1 MSAGFRSVELLYEQR
16 PGLRGPQSSEEFQ
29 TSDHPEKA
37 SAPWNAR
44 LAHDRRAHPRYKLA
58 ASIELVN
65 PASGARMKANLWDM
79 SLRGCHAHTSHP
91 FPAGTEI
98 NVHITKG
105 RDSFEAKARVV
116 SSIAGKGMNLE
127 FTLIE
132 PKQREI
138 LDKFISAA
146 MEASWT
152 ASNRRKSQRML
163 MRTGVRVSGY
173 DEQGS
178 SFKENTHTI
187 SISPLG
193 ALILVSSAVKMGQRL
208 VLLNKQ
214 TKAFV
219 ECTVV
224 HKGERQSEGL
234 EVGVQFS
241 SPNPTFWSVR
251 FPPSDWSPQHP
262 DSKFRT

>member
-1 MSAGFRSVELLYEQR
+1 
-16 PGLRGPQSSEEFQ
+16 
-29 TSDHPEKA
+29 
-37 SAPWNAR
+37 
-44 LAHDRRAHPRYKLA
+44 
-58 ASIELVN
+58 LVDPN
-65 PASGARMKANLWDM
+65 SGVRIKANLWDM
-79 SLRGCHAHTSHP
+79 SLRGCHAHTNHL
-91 FPAGTEI
+91 FPQGSEI
-98 NVHITKG
+98 IVHITKG
-105 RDSFEAKARVV
+105 KDSFEAKARVV
-116 SSIAGKGMNLE
+116 SSTAGKGMNLE
-127 FTLIE
+127 FTAIE

-138 LDKFISAA
+138 LDKFIASA

-163 MRTGVRVSGY
+163 MRTAVRVSGY
-173 DEQGS
+173 DEFGS
-178 SFKENTHTI
+178 AFKENTYTI

-193 ALILVSSAVKMGQRL
+193 ALILISSSVKMGQRL

-224 HKGERQSEGL
+224 HKGEQQAEGL
-234 EVGVQFS
+234 EVGVQFA